1 MSSLKASDKTILK
14 YSVIYK
20 NVTLQGKK
28 WLNLEFLLS
37 FKRPFSVIDFV
48 DLGRK
53 KLFEKKS
60 LKKSRNQDIN
70 LYYFFLVHVYKY
82 SFCNNTIITQKVKI
96 LTLAT
101 LSPEVSQMTEYK
113 NQRLH

>member
-1 MSSLKASDKTILK
+1 M
-14 YSVIYK
+14 
-20 NVTLQGKK
+20 
-28 WLNLEFLLS
+28 
-37 FKRPFSVIDFV
+37 IDFV

-53 KLFEKKS
+53 KLFEKKII
-60 LKKSRNQDIN
+60 KKNQEIKITT
-70 LYYFFLVHVYKY
+70 YFFLVHVYKY

-101 LSPEVSQMTEYK
+101 LSPEVSQMTGYK